1 MWGGRPAQERRRGH
15 SVRDGVV
22 GGSRLGRSWRVV
34 IRPAASESGGPPR
47 PRPGR
52 SPGAP
57 EARRARVFVS
67 LIFFEASP
75 TPSAIPSLTSNNLL
89 ASPGLCFPGGHRLR
103 DAGQLPGAL
112 VGPASDTPS
121 GPRPL
126 PARRQGSKA
135 ARVTWSP
142 SSTESAGRAEGE
154 SGWKPRNPASIAAPG
169 PAPAP
174 APGRS
179 PHARR
184 PPGLRSRSPAGTHAP
199 SRDRT
204 PLPRPRFGEVG
215 TAAGEGKGRRAG
227 GPGRAGSPLCAPR
240 AVGRM
245 VTRPNCQ
252 SSGRPP
258 PPRRGTAG
266 RGGGRGEGLR
276 AAPALC
282 RGPGLGAGHRAGGG
296 GGQRAGGGAGGGG
309 GCGVER
315 GWERREAA
323 GEGLT
328 PAGARAPR
336 RLHGRGRTQ
345 ASRGSP
351 GAPPPPGGA
360 PAWAGKTLGGPGP
373 ASPLS
378 PGRRGPSRACRPRGA
393 QAAAGASL
401 VRAGAGRVSR
411 VCRGP
416 AHPGGGQRGGGPS
429 GGRGQARV
437 RARAARQL

>member
-1 MWGGRPAQERRRGH
+1 MNQIIMIKEIKGFSRVGQRWGEVGGGRPAQERRRGH

-22 GGSRLGRSWRVV
+22 GGEPSGEVLEGCHKTSGVRVL
-34 IRPAASESGGPPR
+34 R
-47 PRPGR
+47 PRTGR

-75 TPSAIPSLTSNNLL
+75 TPSAVPSLTSNNLL

-103 DAGQLPGAL
+103 DAGQPPRAL

-179 PHARR
+179 PHASR
-184 PPGLRSRSPAGTHAP
+184 PPGLRRRSPAGTHAP

-227 GPGRAGSPLCAPR
+227 GPGRAGSPLCAPPGCGAHGSAPQLPVFGETPTSSPR
-240 AVGRM
+240 ERGAGWGARGGTASCPSAVQGAGTGGWAPGGR
-245 VTRPNCQ
+245 
-252 SSGRPP
+252 G
-258 PPRRGTAG
+258 RGTASG
-266 RGGGRGEGLR
+266 RRSGRWRRLRRGAGVGAAGGGGRGVNPGR
-276 AAPALC
+276 GQSPAAPA
-282 RGPGLGAGHRAGGG
+282 RPGENP
-296 GGQRAGGGAGGGG
+296 
-309 GCGVER
+309 GV
-315 GWERREAA
+315 
-323 GEGLT
+323 
-328 PAGARAPR
+328 PR
-336 RLHGRGRTQ
+336 LSGS
-345 ASRGSP
+345 ASSP
-351 GAPPPPGGA
+351 GGRPS
-360 PAWAGKTLGGPGP
+360 LG
-373 ASPLS
+373 
-378 PGRRGPSRACRPRGA
+378 R
-393 QAAAGASL
+393 
-401 VRAGAGRVSR
+401 
-411 VCRGP
+411 
-416 AHPGGGQRGGGPS
+416 
-429 GGRGQARV
+429 
-437 RARAARQL
+437 